1 MYHKTHIFNRQ
12 TLFLTSNPT
21 IFPKYRTNIFE
32 DGIQIPKVW
41 TVSKQRCLEMFR
53 AHPVYPHARDTLVL
67 YSYSTESGIQRLVRV
82 GTSAWCT
89 VWCMRMRIRIMGKL
103 VRELVWE
110 LVRYAHRRIY
120 ACGYGGGGRGQRI
133 GGKSERERGTGRC
146 ITLTPRVVTCKC
158 GVKTDVNI
166 RTNGGVAGVRNGEYA
181 VCGGFNELKKIK
193 GHASISASRVNPSI
207 RFEVS
212 FGMKANPPPFESIAA
227 VVGEIHGRRF
237 ERTRLRLS
245 SFRLDFNA
253 FPSFDDE

>member
-1 MYHKTHIFNRQ
+1 MLILFLKKISLSIIINHHKSSQLLILIILKTFNKILIKFSIPRNMYHKTHIFNQQ

-21 IFPKYRTNIFE
+21 IFPKYRTNRFE

-53 AHPVYPHARDTLVL
+53 GHPVYPHARDTLVL

-133 GGKSERERGTGRC
+133 GGERERERDGS
-146 ITLTPRVVTCKC
+146 LH
-158 GVKTDVNI
+158 N
-166 RTNGGVAGVRNGEYA
+166 
-181 VCGGFNELKKIK
+181 
-193 GHASISASRVNPSI
+193 VNPAC
-207 RFEVS
+207 RD
-212 FGMKANPPPFESIAA
+212 
-227 VVGEIHGRRF
+227 
-237 ERTRLRLS
+237 L
-245 SFRLDFNA
+245 
-253 FPSFDDE
+253 

>member
-21 IFPKYRTNIFE
+21 NIARTDSKTEFKFQKFE
-32 DGIQIPKVW
+32 QCRNKDAWRCFEATLYIHTHGIPWYCI
-41 TVSKQRCLEMFR
+41 
-53 AHPVYPHARDTLVL
+53 H
-67 YSYSTESGIQRLVRV
+67 TESGIQRLVRV

-133 GGKSERERGTGRC
+133 GGERERERGTGRC